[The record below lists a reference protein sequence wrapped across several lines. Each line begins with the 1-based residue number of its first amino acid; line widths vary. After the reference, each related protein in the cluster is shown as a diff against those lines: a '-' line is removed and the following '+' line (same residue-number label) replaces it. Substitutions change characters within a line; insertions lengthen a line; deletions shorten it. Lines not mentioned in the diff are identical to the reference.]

1 MIQNLSMPPV
11 VPAALSKKA
20 SVSQPLTSSAPV
32 KTATPAAPADSPASE
47 KGVDQLV
54 RYTNYG
60 AGVAGST
67 AATLA
72 APYQIQK
79 AAPGVIRATHHL
91 AQFFQSAAQ
100 SNSLLGQGSHVL
112 AMGALQAAKGTEIV
126 SKLSTSLMQAPVIG
140 RLTSPRVSETMT
152 RKVLPVA
159 NAVGTSLGVA
169 DNSLRFVR
177 AREQGNAA
185 GQVVAGIQVG
195 LNALS
200 GIAGFLPGKAQW
212 VSAGAGFASLG
223 LEMAHQ
229 FGGVGK

>member
-11 VPAALSKKA
+11 VPAATASKSA
-20 SVSQPLTSSAPV
+20 ASQPA
-32 KTATPAAPADSPASE
+32 AAPSQTTARTSE
-47 KGVDQLV
+47 KTVDKLV

-60 AGVAGST
+60 AGAAGST

-79 AAPGVIRATHHL
+79 AAPGVIQATHRL
-91 AQFFQSAAQ
+91 ADFFQGAAQ
-100 SNSLLGQGSHVL
+100 TRPLFSKGSQAL
-112 AMGALQAAKGTEIV
+112 ATGALQAAKGTEIV
-126 SKLSTSLMQAPVIG
+126 SKLSTSLMQTPVIG
-140 RLTSPRVSETMT
+140 RITSPRVSETMT

-177 AREQGNAA
+177 AREQGNSA
-185 GQVVAGIQVG
+185 GQVVAGFQVG

-200 GIAGFLPGKAQW
+200 GITGFLPGKAQW

-223 LEMAHQ
+223 LEMVHQ